1 MRRLICIDA
10 PFVCIQSNNRELQ
23 IVGCAGAEMGIPAMI
38 SKEFAG
44 MSRVKAAILTA
55 QSDNS
60 P

>member
-1 MRRLICIDA
+1 MCIDA